1 MSKHDLQN
9 QRLDQIGRNLFKA
22 TKADNEEIEKIVAA
36 PQLFDSVKARI
47 AAEEQQLLRK
57 PNRFFNNWVRLFFWS
72 RQSAAGAFAIL
83 IVLLTCAAVIIIKK
97 QGSSQLVEQMIK
109 PETRPQ
115 IKRAENQPLPSEI
128 KETKSKET
136 KNSAIKNRVD
146 TERIVFKVE
155 TPKLQNYARKPSSP
169 KVSHSAKKQPQ
180 EVFYSLASAGNWEAD
195 GEDLQIVRT
204 ELSRSELFA
213 LGVDVPVEN
222 DTAKIKTNLL
232 VGADGV
238 ARAIRFV
245 E

>member
-9 QRLDQIGRNLFKA
+9 ERLDQIGRNLFKA
-22 TKADNEEIEKIVAA
+22 TRVNNEEIEKIVAA

-47 AAEEQQLLRK
+47 AVEEQLLRK
-57 PNRFFNNWVRLFFWS
+57 PNLFFGNWASLFFWN
-72 RQSAAGAFAIL
+72 RQSVASAFAIL
-83 IVLLTCAAVIIIKK
+83 IVLLTCAAVLIIKK

-128 KETKSKET
+128 KETKIKET
-136 KNSAIKNRVD
+136 KNPAIKNRVD

-155 TPKLQNYARKPSSP
+155 TPKLQNSTRKPSPQKTSQ
-169 KVSHSAKKQPQ
+169 SAKKQPQ
-180 EVFYSLASAGNWEAD
+180 EVFYSLASAGNWEAN